1 MEEAAAAAG
10 VVAAGDV
17 EAAVEDAEV
26 VVVKK
31 NKTMKKIIIHSV
43 PVVISFLE
51 LAATSHTFNPV
62 ILRAPEFLKFYLLLV
77 FGFYASVLALKSFK
91 ETVSK
96 TTLSFMILIFL
107 LGLIKLVRGV
117 LLGKPVGFLIMI
129 LIAEG
134 FAEVL
139 LIKYYLKKNIK

>member
-62 ILRAPEFLKFYLLLV
+62 ILRGPEFLKFYLLLV

-139 LIKYYLKKNIK
+139 VIKYYLKENIK